1 MFEPHGHQRSRSE
14 IQSPRGGGRISAARQ
29 SGRQGRTK
37 SATKAQHAR
46 SSSLASRGVGDQPQ
60 QSRSRSRS
68 RRGSTA
74 SHQGV
79 AFAGDKTLTSGLSIA
94 GEWVKNEVWTI
105 AQVPN
110 GADSLQ
116 LLRTNANGMVNGCE
130 FFFLLNMQSRF
141 VDISKYRLLHRLLCL
156 QLSCACIPM
165 ISAPTLTSSI
175 FLCHYRAHQMT
186 PFLVLH

>member
-1 MFEPHGHQRSRSE
+1 MFESHSHQRSRSE
-14 IQSPRGGGRISAARQ
+14 IQSPGDGGRIAAARH

-37 SATKAQHAR
+37 SVTKAQHAR
-46 SSSLASRGVGDQPQ
+46 SSSLASRGISDQPQ
-60 QSRSRSRS
+60 HSRSRSRS

-79 AFAGDKTLTSGLSIA
+79 PLAGDRTLSSGLSIA

-116 LLRTNANGMVNGCE
+116 LLRANVNGMANRCDV
-130 FFFLLNMQSRF
+130 FLINS
-141 VDISKYRLLHRLLCL
+141 
-156 QLSCACIPM
+156 
-165 ISAPTLTSSI
+165 
-175 FLCHYRAHQMT
+175 
-186 PFLVLH
+186 